1 MSFNKLIQ
9 HIKSL
14 FIPQLPIIIGK
25 IKFYDK
31 KKRFGFIVADKYEFF
46 FHAQNTKSSDINDL
60 ADEMEVKFI
69 VTQGKK
75 GLQADKVERIRKPK

>member
-1 MSFNKLIQ
+1 MSFKRMIQ

-14 FIPQLPIIIGK
+14 FITQRPNIIGK

-46 FHAQNTKSSDINDL
+46 FHAQNTKPSDIQYL
-60 ADEMEVKFI
+60 VDEMEVKFM

-75 GLQADKVERIRKPK
+75 GLQADKVEKV